1 MTMNC
6 ISPNEAQISIYIIYM
21 LLLSATNLCL
31 CQHRPVVYGPILEQV
46 QCKMMNM
53 STDWALLGAGWW
65 WWWGGGAAIWCVIDT
80 SLTNNVSSQ
89 QCRAADIQPPRGAGL
104 YLDTW
109 TRYLV
114 YIHRL
119 M

>member
-1 MTMNC
+1 
-6 ISPNEAQISIYIIYM
+6 
-21 LLLSATNLCL
+21 
-31 CQHRPVVYGPILEQV
+31 
-46 QCKMMNM
+46 MMNM
-53 STDWALLGAGWW
+53 STDWALLG
-65 WWWGGGAAIWCVIDT
+65 GGGAAIWCVIDT

-89 QCRAADIQPPRGAGL
+89 HCRAANIQPPRGAGL